1 MRYPICLPCVCI
13 LFFARLVGAS
23 DVYLKVDDNV
33 FGQGI
38 MRQRGHEC
46 LVITPAHVVEDA
58 LKIEATTA
66 NRSTWPAEM
75 LELFPG
81 DIAVLR
87 LGGDNAPLCRSASWS
102 SKSSL
107 AALLETEKQGEL
119 RTMLADGSIRITA
132 VDIVGYDKFRNINVR
147 PSNREDGLA
156 KGASGSPLY
165 IGGQLAGM
173 LLSVQ
178 NDIGHVIRQDALT
191 NALSLFFKETA
202 SASPRMQPQPAKPAK
217 DSGNG
222 KNNAAGEVTFAGVI
236 AKSAVN
242 VHSLH
247 LEENSPIRI
256 QFLETGDPEKFTFEI
271 WDSGRKVLLR
281 NPARH
286 FKGTE
291 SVTLVFTPPTSDM
304 YSMYIAGTEGEG
316 RYKFKVVSIAA
327 DTQLRGEERVLQVG
341 GNTVSGIIAHGAR
354 AEYRIALEKN
364 SPIRLSFLATGEPGR
379 FGVELF
385 DSHEKRVLRSPS
397 PPQSYGGTDTFSLPF
412 TPPQTDTYLLRIVG
426 TEGEGKYAF
435 KTSAIAFDAQL
446 RGEGNVLQIDDL
458 PVEGVV
464 AQGAVAEYR
473 IAVEAGNPIRLNF
486 SPTGDRGKYNVEI
499 LDGTGKA
506 VYMDPYKRYSGLETI
521 TLPFAPSKSDRY
533 VVRIVGLEGE
543 CRYALAVTRLKE

>member
-1 MRYPICLPCVCI
+1 MRYTTFIPCLGI
-13 LFFARLVGAS
+13 LLFARFVCAS
-23 DVYLKVDDNV
+23 DVYLKMDDNV

-66 NRSTWPAEM
+66 DRSTYPAET

-87 LGGDNAPLCRSASWS
+87 LGGDNAPPCRSASWS

-107 AALLETEKQGEL
+107 AVLLETEKQGEL
-119 RTMLADGSIRITA
+119 RTMLADGSIRITE

-147 PSNREDGLA
+147 PRNREDGLA

-191 NALSLFFKETA
+191 NTLSLFFKETV
-202 SASPRMQPQPAKPAK
+202 SASPKTQPQIAKPAK
-217 DSGNG
+217 DSGAG
-222 KNNAAGEVTFAGVI
+222 KKNAGEVEFAGMI

-242 VHSLH
+242 VHSLQ

-291 SVTLVFTPPTSDM
+291 SATLVFTPPVSDI
-304 YSMYIAGTEGEG
+304 YSMYLSGTEGEG
-316 RYKFKVVSIAA
+316 RYRFKITSIAA

-341 GNTVSGIIAHGAR
+341 SGPVSGIIAHGAR

-364 SPIRLSFLATGEPGR
+364 SPIRLSFFATGEPGR
-379 FGVELF
+379 YSVELF

-397 PPQSYGGTDTFSLPF
+397 PPQSYSGTDTFTLPF

-426 TEGEGKYAF
+426 AEGEGKYAF

-486 SPTGDRGKYNVEI
+486 SPTGDRGRYNVEI

-543 CRYALAVTRLKE
+543 CRYALAVTHLKE